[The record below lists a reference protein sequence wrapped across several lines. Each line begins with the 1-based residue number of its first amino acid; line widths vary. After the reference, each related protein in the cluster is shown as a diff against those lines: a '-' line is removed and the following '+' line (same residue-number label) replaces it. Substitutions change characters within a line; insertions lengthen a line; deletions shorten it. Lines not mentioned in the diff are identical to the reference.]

1 MSINRGTTALST
13 LILAGHNIAKPL
25 ADLLSQHGHQARY
38 TEQLSLAHE
47 LAQQHLPDLILVAP
61 DQQSANWPEALTHLR
76 PSASYPQPLVVA
88 LTEPS
93 LAPGELIQAGFDDIL
108 TLPVQTDLLL
118 AKARWLQINHP
129 RAARHNALVTDRQHG
144 GLDPITGL
152 PNRFLFDDRLSH
164 AIYRARRDLFK
175 LALMLLDLDDFKQ
188 IHERFGDDATE
199 LALRE
204 IGARLL
210 TVLRKTDTV
219 ARIGHDKFAI
229 LLEQTDHQDD
239 IAMLAK
245 RLIDRINLPV
255 DFAGV
260 PITLGAS
267 IGIALFPL
275 DGSEV
280 EPLHKAV
287 DLAMYKAKQSG
298 KNTYAFISQRQE
310 QEICMLNPS

>member
-1 MSINRGTTALST
+1 MFISSHTAHLSV
-13 LILAGHNIAKPL
+13 LILASQADAQPL
-25 ADLLSQHGHQARY
+25 VSLLTPHGHHVRHTDDSTHAI
-38 TEQLSLAHE
+38 TIAEE
-47 LAQQHLPDLILVAP
+47 LIPDLILV
-61 DQQSANWPEALTHLR
+61 DGDLTGDDLASTIDAMRPTPSHL
-76 PSASYPQPLVVA
+76 QPLVTGLANDEAGLSRLVA
-88 LTEPS
+88 AGCDDVLVKPI
-93 LAPGELIQAGFDDIL
+93 LNELLI
-108 TLPVQTDLLL
+108 
-118 AKARWLQINHP
+118 AKAQWLYTARP
-129 RAARHNALVTDRQHG
+129 RMGRSATLVADRAHG
-144 GLDPITGL
+144 GLDPVTGL
-152 PNRFLFDDRLSH
+152 PNRFLFDDRLTH

-175 LALMLLDLDDFKQ
+175 LALLLLDLDGFKH
-188 IHERFGDDATE
+188 IHDRFGDEATE

-204 IGARLL
+204 IGGRLL
-210 TVLRKTDTV
+210 TALRKTDTV

-229 LLEQTDHQDD
+229 LLEQTDKQDD

-245 RLIDRINLPV
+245 RLIDRVNLPV

-298 KNTYAFISQRQE
+298 KNTYAFISERHE
-310 QEICMLNPS
+310 QDICMLNPS